1 MSEWVIVNG
10 HVLGQCAYLRSLDRP
25 WEPEDRCDCGAEDDY
40 VSDDDEDMHDYSG
53 DLAYEGSW

>member
-10 HVLGQCAYLRSLDRP
+10 HVLGQCAYLNSDDLD
-25 WEPEDRCDCGAEDDY
+25 EPCDCQDLQDNMRAEDD
-40 VSDDDEDMHDYSG
+40 DEYDDYSG